1 LQFWHKSNL
10 WITIEYNYALE
21 YVVTR
26 LYRSTKALGKNLCH
40 IFLHNSLG
48 IFWGFW
54 GVYEKIL
61 PPSPSVVV
69 VVVKQDCDTLSVCIH
84 DVRKGEKLQCYLQ
97 AAPSHRRPACTRSST
112 SPPLVLIAGLHS
124 AHPQQHTADSDTRT
138 RPPGE
143 LLATHKS
150 ETAGSARQG
159 WQGISWR
166 RAGWRRNPPVKS
178 EVIAIARTAPSS

>member
-1 LQFWHKSNL
+1 MQFWHKSNL

-26 LYRSTKALGKNLCH
+26 LYRSTKALGENLCH

-48 IFWGFW
+48 IFWGFL

-84 DVRKGEKLQCYLQ
+84 DAREGKKLLCYLYIPCHSRTVS
-97 AAPSHRRPACTRSST
+97 PSSSLYAQLHIATAGAHRRAPLCAPTAAHSGLRHTHPPA
-112 SPPLVLIAGLHS
+112 
-124 AHPQQHTADSDTRT
+124 
-138 RPPGE
+138 
-143 LLATHKS
+143 
-150 ETAGSARQG
+150 
-159 WQGISWR
+159 W
-166 RAGWRRNPPVKS
+166 
-178 EVIAIARTAPSS
+178 